1 MIITRVLELEP
12 VVGRRVGFHVAF
24 FLLRFRSIVVM
35 ERMNGAMSLA
45 AALSPIPAGML
56 AIALWTRHYKRRYGD
71 S

>member
-1 MIITRVLELEP
+1 MIGCGI
-12 VVGRRVGFHVAF
+12 GFHVAF
-24 FLLRFRSIVVM
+24 FLFGFRSIVVM